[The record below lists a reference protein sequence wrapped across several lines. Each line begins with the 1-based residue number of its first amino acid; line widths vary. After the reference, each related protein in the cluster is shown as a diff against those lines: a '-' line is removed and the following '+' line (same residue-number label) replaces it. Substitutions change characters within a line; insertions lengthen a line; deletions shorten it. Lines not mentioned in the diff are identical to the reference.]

1 MEVQVDTNKMLTVV
15 RNFGVKYLGKKH
27 AEHPIQ
33 TIEEKYQASLEWE
46 GNRYCGISIT
56 WNYQKQVFDLSM
68 TGYIQEALY
77 KFQHSR
83 STWKENAPHFWE

>member
-15 RNFGVKYLGKKH
+15 RNFGVKYVGKKH

-46 GNRYCGISIT
+46 GNHYCGISIT
-56 WNYQKQVFDLSM
+56 WNYQKQVFYLSIL
-68 TGYIQEALY
+68 GYTQAALH
-77 KFQHSR
+77 KFQHIQP
-83 STWKENAPHFWE
+83 TLK